1 MHMFAMLA
9 DPVRRLLFETLAT
22 GEHAVAELTDMAM
35 HDFGIGRTAVS
46 HHLRTLRDEHLV
58 ITRQEGGSR
67 MYRLHPGAMDRLERE
82 IDALRER
89 WEHHYGWPYL
99 VDAPPARRPH
109 RIDSA
114 ARRSRGPRPSWPWPE
129 RNAEEPWLDDTV
141 EDEGDGDHR
150 WVAEGGRPRDD
161 PFRLD

>member
-1 MHMFAMLA
+1 
-9 DPVRRLLFETLAT
+9 
-22 GEHAVAELTDMAM
+22 
-35 HDFGIGRTAVS
+35 
-46 HHLRTLRDEHLV
+46 
-58 ITRQEGGSR
+58 

-150 WVAEGGRPRDD
+150 WVAEEAVPATIRSGSTELHPPERPGSACGRGVGIGIGPVGTGTSTNAM
-161 PFRLD
+161 